1 MEKKPSPNHSE
12 KSLGWHG
19 RPTVTAPVVRLVP
32 GRFLAEQGEPAP
44 SLARKP
50 VYRPLVVGSAILYRP
65 HHGSKRSRWHVHVS
79 PNGLLWPVA
88 PQSRPG
94 LQRALNRHRAMGLR
108 CRLGSA
114 LLTPDDVLHAQA
126 MPNVGDGSPL
136 RRHKTLPTEI
146 YGWSLLYQL
155 PHMRSTGVIDAHER
169 FEDLPAYYESALE
182 LIDRSTFLAAKG
194 ICSRPIA
201 LITRPE
207 DFRLLAGTRPCNRF
221 FPHARFLRPSD

>member
-1 MEKKPSPNHSE
+1 MEKKPGTNHS
-12 KSLGWHG
+12 KKTPGW
-19 RPTVTAPVVRLVP
+19 PTVTAAVVRIVP
-32 GRFLAEQGEPAP
+32 ERFSADHGEPAP
-44 SLARKP
+44 SLARRP
-50 VYRPLVVGSAILYRP
+50 VYRPLVVGTAILYRP
-65 HHGSKRSRWHVHVS
+65 HDGSMDSKWHVHVS

-94 LQRALNRHRAMGLR
+94 LQRALKRHRAIGLR
-108 CRLGSA
+108 CRLVAA

-126 MPNVGDGSPL
+126 IPNVDDGSPPQ
-136 RRHKTLPTEI
+136 RHRTLPTEI

-201 LITRPE
+201 LVTRPE
-207 DFRLLAGTRPCNRF
+207 DFRSLAGSRPCNKF
-221 FPHARFLRPSD
+221 FPHVRFLRPSD